1 MTITNL
7 LDEELI
13 KQEFVVFLRN
23 QDVLTITQRG
33 VTTQSDT
40 GTFSAASSHTLATS
54 PTLVKNV
61 RSIVVGGVTL
71 KLKTNYTVAYDTGV
85 ISFVAA
91 QTGAYTIGYDTGA
104 TDKIFPDFPKTE
116 LKISSYPR
124 ISVDITSIVTD
135 DNDLS
140 GSSNISGILISVY
153 VYGIGKEQTMD
164 MMKSI
169 RQSILVNKKSFFMF
183 VMLLLL
189 VLVQ

>member
-1 MTITNL
+1 VIL
-7 LDEELI
+7 EL
-13 KQEFVVFLRN
+13 
-23 QDVLTITQRG
+23 
-33 VTTQSDT
+33 
-40 GTFSAASSHTLATS
+40 FSAASSHTLATS

-164 MMKSI
+164 MIKVLDKAYW
-169 RQSILVNKKSFFMF
+169 RTKSFYVRYVTPISVGPMINEPFRGTKVF
-183 VMLLLL
+183 TK
-189 VLVQ
+189 VLELSAPLNVEVIS